1 MRERTFWGSQHSSRM
16 GAAWPTDTG
25 PVRPT
30 RLFRVEL
37 GLYLLERLCPGEP
50 AIAAWT
56 LLGGYPFAIV
66 RDNSPE
72 RERMLRV
79 ARHLLWPLRRP
90 RTWERALR
98 QYASFPAEVRGYQIT
113 DIHAPALREEV
124 SVLAERWQEYERAL
138 TSAPRFYSRP
148 RLTIA
153 RPGKSYRFP
162 QSKLITSV
170 RLPRHLPVAT
180 TRPHV
185 LVPPPTAGKPIET
198 TLTKL
203 RATADWM
210 DRKLGITDPRASWAQ
225 RVKNIEL
232 DVLGSAQPAFTPLHK
247 DHALS
252 VTGLF
257 HLVGMVGAG
266 KSTLRDVLTVET
278 VRQGRRVTIVVSDVA
293 EQLRLVELFRLL
305 GLKVAPVLGA
315 STRARNVQ
323 RMHRRLTGAGAGSL
337 LSHSEEHFTYLSTA
351 CPLDALRGSEA
362 FQPLEIADSPCTRL
376 YAADLQTGP
385 QGRAEEQPGSTVIS
399 ASESPDADH
408 GTHPD
413 DANRYRTDTAQ
424 GCPLWGA
431 CPRHR
436 GAHDLVDADIWVANP
451 ASLVY
456 GLTPRHQNRER
467 ARFLEV
473 ACVRSDL
480 IIVDEADRVQMQL
493 DTMFVPSATL
503 VGSSPD
509 SWLDELQSHTTD
521 EFTRKGRLQLS
532 MADVDRWSSSL
543 TASIAA
549 TNRLY
554 SMLMRHPSLQR
565 WVRDDYF
572 SSWTLQQKLLDEWFR
587 KRSSSASPCEDED
600 HEPDID
606 FEEESRDEEHLD
618 EDLNEDSC
626 TKPRSSGE
634 REDPLSARRAFVTE
648 VLDAFRDDPL
658 GGDQAE
664 NPVLSELV
672 GLTRAL
678 LHTLDEDT
686 TRVRASDTLMRLSG
700 LTAGPDDELHRRTLR
715 FEFTLL
721 VCVLQQRLD
730 VLTEL
735 WPTVEATLNLESTD
749 NQLSRR
755 PPLDYGPLLPE
766 SPMGNILGFQLLTED
781 LNATTGAAGAE
792 LRFFRCTG
800 VGRALLTGL
809 HRVTD
814 LDGGPTAHVLLM
826 SGTSWAG
833 TAAGAH
839 VLAPVRAI
847 LRVSPKEQ
855 ASLLRTTFR
864 KIFVPGPDGRPLHL
878 SGTRPDRRS
887 KVLEL
892 MLDGL
897 ARPREGCF
905 ESSFEEELGLIQGA
919 NRKRLLLLVGSYDE
933 ARRAFEVLD
942 DIPRWKGKACRLVPD
957 DAELEVSFGGADPA
971 EPSPGTRFGTLRR
984 GDVASFGAMDAQI
997 LIAPLMS
1004 VERGHNILNDAG
1016 QAAIGSVFFLARPHP
1031 RPYDIGIAVQ
1041 GINSWVTRLVADG
1054 GFDELVVT
1062 APDLDTAGRSFRRE
1076 ARIRWKHLL
1085 TRRMAWRELNDEDK
1099 IAFTWDRLVVMWQVI
1114 GRLVRGGVPARVVFV
1129 DSRFAER
1136 EAAGRGPDDFRTGLL
1151 ASLLHVLTPYFN
1163 EDGPIPLADRQ
1174 LVKTLYEPLYKALQ
1188 NIPPYRPDTP
1198 QRLVRGAA

>member
-1 MRERTFWGSQHSSRM
+1 MRDRTFWGTPHADRVRS
-16 GAAWPTDTG
+16 AWPVDTG
-25 PVRPT
+25 PARAP
-30 RLFRVEL
+30 RLLRVEL

-56 LLGGYPFAIV
+56 LLGGYPFALAQ
-66 RDNSPE
+66 DKTTE

-90 RTWERALR
+90 RTWERALQ
-98 QYASFPAEVRGYQIT
+98 QYAAFPAEVRGYRIV
-113 DIHAPALREEV
+113 DMHAAAVREEV
-124 SVLAERWQEYERAL
+124 SVLAERWQLYERAL
-138 TSAPRFYSRP
+138 TTAPRFYSRP
-148 RLTIA
+148 RLAIA
-153 RPGKSYRFP
+153 RTGKSYRFP
-162 QSKLITSV
+162 QGKLITSV

-180 TRPHV
+180 VRPQV
-185 LVPPPTAGKPIET
+185 LVPPPNAGKPIET
-198 TLTKL
+198 TLARLKE
-203 RATADWM
+203 TAEWM
-210 DRKLGITDPRASWAQ
+210 DRKLRVTDPRASWVR
-225 RVKNIEL
+225 RVRRIEL
-232 DVLGSAQPAFTPLHK
+232 DVLDSTRSAFGSLGEK
-247 DHALS
+247 DTLS
-252 VTGLF
+252 VSGLF

-278 VRQGRRVTIVVSDVA
+278 VRQRRRVTVVVGDVA

-305 GLKVAPVLGA
+305 ELKVAPVLGA
-315 STRARNVQ
+315 STRIRNVQ

-337 LSHSEEHFTYLSTA
+337 LSHEAEHFTYLSTA
-351 CPLDALRGSEA
+351 CPLDALRGREA
-362 FQPLEIADSPCTRL
+362 LQPLEFADSPCTRL
-376 YAADLQTGP
+376 YPATP
-385 QGRAEEQPGSTVIS
+385 RREGRAQDDIPQDTTEHT
-399 ASESPDADH
+399 ASEPPAAAPHLD
-408 GTHPD
+408 PD
-413 DANRYRTDTAQ
+413 DADSGRMGTAE

-436 GAHDLVDADIWVANP
+436 GAHALVDADIWVANP

-503 VGSSPD
+503 VGRSPD
-509 SWLDELQSHTTD
+509 SWLDELQTHTTD
-521 EFTRKGRLQLS
+521 EFARYGRLQLS
-532 MADVDRWSSSL
+532 DADVDRWSSSL

-565 WVRDDYF
+565 WIRDDYF

-587 KRSSSASPCEDED
+587 KPSSLDAPDQD
-600 HEPDID
+600 DEPDID
-606 FEEESRDEEHLD
+606 FEEEAPDETDLD
-618 EDLNEDSC
+618 EDLDDDS
-626 TKPRSSGE
+626 RAESEAVGE
-634 REDPLSARRAFVTE
+634 LEDPLDARRAVVTE

-658 GGDQAE
+658 GGERTDD
-664 NPVLSELV
+664 PELTD
-672 GLTRAL
+672 LIALARAL
-678 LHTLDEDT
+678 LHTLDEET
-686 TRVRASDTLMRLSG
+686 TRLQAGATLSRLSG
-700 LTAGPDDELHRRTLR
+700 LAPGSDADMRRRTLR

-735 WPTVEATLNLESTD
+735 WPTVEAALNLESTD
-749 NQLSRR
+749 NQLARR

-766 SPMGNILGFQLLTED
+766 SPMGNILGFQLLTEN
-781 LNATTGAAGAE
+781 LEATRDPAGAE

-809 HRVTD
+809 HRVTA
-814 LDGGPTAHVLLM
+814 LDDRPTAHVLLM

-847 LRVSPKEQ
+847 LKISPKEQ
-855 ASLLRTTFR
+855 AALLRTTFR
-864 KIFVPGPDGRPLHL
+864 KVFVPGPDGRPLHL
-878 SGTRPDRRS
+878 SGTRPDLRP

-892 MLDGL
+892 ILEGL
-897 ARPREGCF
+897 ARPREGQF
-905 ESSFEEELGLIQGA
+905 ESTLEEELRLITSA
-919 NRKRLLLLVGSYDE
+919 RRKRLLLLVGSYDE

-942 DIPRWKGKACRLVPD
+942 AIPRWKGRVCRLVPD
-957 DAELEVSFGGADPA
+957 EAELEVSFGGADPGERLA
-971 EPSPGTRFGTLRR
+971 ATQSRTLRR
-984 GDVASFGAMDAQI
+984 GDVSAFGTMDAQI

-1041 GINSWVTRLVADG
+1041 GINSWATRLVADG
-1054 GFDELVVT
+1054 GFDELVAS
-1062 APDLDTAGRSFRRE
+1062 APDLDAAGRSFRRE

-1099 IAFTWDRLVVMWQVI
+1099 VAFTWDRLVVMWQVI

-1151 ASLLHVLTPYFN
+1151 ASLLHVLAPYFDK
-1163 EDGPIPLADRQ
+1163 DGPHPSADRH
-1174 LVKTLYEPLYKALQ
+1174 LVKMLYEPLYQALE
-1188 NIPPYRPDTP
+1188 NIPPYRPDAPRRTT
-1198 QRLVRGAA
+1198 RGAA